1 MQAFRSGHA
10 AHPNW
15 RTAADSLIAQLGP
28 EGAQAQGLGIVYV
41 TERLAERLGD
51 IGTLLRERFPR
62 VDWVGASAHGVC
74 AAGVEYTGEAALAAM
89 ICVLRSGSWRVF
101 DGSPGAGVG
110 GAPAPGDVAHEIGGG
125 APAPGADF
133 TALVHAEP
141 TTPDLAT
148 AVSELAAQVD
158 TGFLFGGLVG
168 GSQPGSTQL
177 AGQLVRST
185 LTGATF
191 GAPVRLLSRVTQG
204 CAPLAREHVISQ
216 CSSQYI
222 QRLDGQPALDVLLED
237 LGVAA
242 EVRESR
248 DGDEILRALPA
259 ERLSNGL
266 MVGLAPASRDR
277 GIGFVDY
284 TVRNVLGI
292 DPQNRLLAIAAT
304 PQPGDRAVFCTR
316 DRRAARA
323 DLIRICTELREE
335 LEVESLRALGAHYVS
350 CVARGEHLFGAPG
363 AELGIVSHNLGEV
376 PLVGFFANG
385 EIARDRI
392 YGYTGVLTLFVA
404 PRDSGPA

>member
-1 MQAFRSGHA
+1 MQAFRYGHA

-15 RTAADSLIAQLGP
+15 RTATDSLIAQLGP
-28 EGAQAQGLGIVYV
+28 EGAQAQGLGVVYV

-74 AAGVEYTGEAALAAM
+74 AAGVEYTGDAALAAM
-89 ICVLRSGSWRVF
+89 ICELPAGSWRVF
-101 DGSPGAGVG
+101 GGSHETGSGAR
-110 GAPAPGDVAHEIGGG
+110 E
-125 APAPGADF
+125 PGADF

-148 AVSELAAQVD
+148 AVSGLAAQVD

-168 GSQPGSTQL
+168 GSQPGSAQL
-177 AGQLVRST
+177 AGQLVRAT
-185 LTGATF
+185 LSGATF

-304 PQPGDRAVFCTR
+304 PQTGDRAVFCTR

-335 LEVESLRALGAHYVS
+335 LEAESLSVLGAHYVS